1 MTGADLRAKAILGLR
16 YAVAGGLTS
25 LVYIIVYNLMVYLGL
40 VRFFSSN
47 LAYGAALLFQYSAH
61 GKFTFGHRETKPGT
75 LWRYLVAVGI
85 GFLIAALISQAN
97 TKLYDLPDLV
107 VSAIVMVI
115 VACTNFLFFNF
126 WVYAD
131 QTPKPIQGDHG
142 KN

>member
-40 VRFFSSN
+40 VRFFASN

-75 LWRYLVAVGI
+75 LWRYLFAVGV

-131 QTPKPIQGDHG
+131 HTAKPVQGDHD
-142 KN
+142 KS

>member
-1 MTGADLRAKAILGLR
+1 MTGAEFRAKAILGLR
-16 YAVAGGLTS
+16 YALAGGLTS

-75 LWRYLVAVGI
+75 LWRYLIAVGV

-97 TKLYDLPDLV
+97 TKVYDLPDLV

-115 VACTNFLFFNF
+115 VAGTNFLFFNF

-131 QTPKPIQGDHG
+131 QTSKPDQGDHG
-142 KN
+142 KS

>member
-1 MTGADLRAKAILGLR
+1 MTGAEFRTKAILGLR
-16 YAVAGGLTS
+16 YALAGGLTS

-115 VACTNFLFFNF
+115 VAGTNFLFFNF

-131 QTPKPIQGDHG
+131 QTSKPDLGDHG
-142 KN
+142 KS

>member
-1 MTGADLRAKAILGLR
+1 MTGAEFRAKAILALR
-16 YAVAGGLTS
+16 YALAGGLTS

-75 LWRYLVAVGI
+75 LWRYLIAVGV

-97 TKLYDLPDLV
+97 TKVYDLPDLV

-115 VACTNFLFFNF
+115 VAGTNFLFFNF

-131 QTPKPIQGDHG
+131 QTSKPDPGDHG
-142 KN
+142 KS

>member
-16 YAVAGGLTS
+16 YVVAGGLTS

-40 VRFFSSN
+40 VRFFASN

-75 LWRYLVAVGI
+75 LWRYLFAVGV

-131 QTPKPIQGDHG
+131 HTAKPVQGDHD
-142 KN
+142 KS

>member
-1 MTGADLRAKAILGLR
+1 MTGAEFRAKAILGLR
-16 YAVAGGLTS
+16 YALAGGLTS

-75 LWRYLVAVGI
+75 LWRYLIAVGV

-115 VACTNFLFFNF
+115 VAGTNFLFFNF

-131 QTPKPIQGDHG
+131 QTSKPDPGDHG
-142 KN
+142 KS

>member
-1 MTGADLRAKAILGLR
+1 MTGAELRAKAILGLR
-16 YAVAGGLTS
+16 YALAGGLTS

-75 LWRYLVAVGI
+75 LWRYLVAVGV

-115 VACTNFLFFNF
+115 VAGTNFLFFNF

-131 QTPKPIQGDHG
+131 QTSKPYPGDHG
-142 KN
+142 KS

>member
-1 MTGADLRAKAILGLR
+1 MIGAEWRQKAILGLR
-16 YAVAGGLTS
+16 YAIAGGLTS
-25 LVYIIVYNLMVYLGL
+25 LVYILVYNLMVYLGL
-40 VRFFSSN
+40 VRFLSSN

-61 GKFTFGHRETKPGT
+61 GKFTFGHRTTRPGT
-75 LWRYLVAVGI
+75 LTRYLISVGI

-115 VACTNFLFFNF
+115 VACTNFILFNF

-131 QTPKPIQGDHG
+131 HAKRP
-142 KN
+142 

>member
-25 LVYIIVYNLMVYLGL
+25 LVYIIVYNLMVYMGL

-75 LWRYLVAVGI
+75 LWRYLIAVGV

-107 VSAIVMVI
+107 VSVIVMVI

-131 QTPKPIQGDHG
+131 HNERPETTRS
-142 KN
+142 

>member
-1 MTGADLRAKAILGLR
+1 MTGAEFRAKAILGLR
-16 YAVAGGLTS
+16 YALAGGLTS

-75 LWRYLVAVGI
+75 LWRYLVAVGV

-97 TKLYDLPDLV
+97 TKLYDLPDLM

-115 VACTNFLFFNF
+115 VAGTNFLFFNF

-131 QTPKPIQGDHG
+131 QTSKPDLGDHG
-142 KN
+142 KS

>member
-16 YAVAGGLTS
+16 YAIAGGLTS
-25 LVYIIVYNLMVYLGL
+25 LVYIVVYNLMVYLGL

-75 LWRYLVAVGI
+75 LWRYLIAVGV

-97 TKLYDLPDLV
+97 TKLYDLPDLA

-131 QTPKPIQGDHG
+131 QTSKPLQGDHG
-142 KN
+142 KS

>member
-1 MTGADLRAKAILGLR
+1 MTKAEFRAKAVLGFR

-75 LWRYLVAVGI
+75 LWRYLIAVGV

-131 QTPKPIQGDHG
+131 HKDRPEATGP
-142 KN
+142 

>member
-1 MTGADLRAKAILGLR
+1 MTEADLRAKAILGLR

-75 LWRYLVAVGI
+75 LWRYLIAVGV
-85 GFLIAALISQAN
+85 GFLIAALTSQAN

-107 VSAIVMVI
+107 VSAVVMVI

-131 QTPKPIQGDHG
+131 QTPKSVQGDHDQ
-142 KN
+142 N

>member
-1 MTGADLRAKAILGLR
+1 MTGADLPAKAILGLR

>member
-142 KN
+142 KS

>member
-1 MTGADLRAKAILGLR
+1 MTGAELRSKAILGMR

-25 LVYIIVYNLMVYLGL
+25 LVYIIVYNLMVYFGL

-75 LWRYLVAVGI
+75 LWRYLFAVGV

-131 QTPKPIQGDHG
+131 QTVKPVQGDHD
-142 KN
+142 KS

>member
-1 MTGADLRAKAILGLR
+1 MTGAEFRAKAILGLR
-16 YAVAGGLTS
+16 YALAGGLTS

-75 LWRYLVAVGI
+75 LWRYLVAVGV

-115 VACTNFLFFNF
+115 VAGTNFLFFNF

-131 QTPKPIQGDHG
+131 QTFKPDLGDHG
-142 KN
+142 KS

>member
-1 MTGADLRAKAILGLR
+1 MTGADLRAKAILGVR

-25 LVYIIVYNLMVYLGL
+25 LVYILVYNLMVYLGV

-61 GKFTFGHRETKPGT
+61 GKFTFGHRETRPGT
-75 LWRYLVAVGI
+75 LWRYLIAVGV
-85 GFLIAALISQAN
+85 GYLIAAFISQAN

-131 QTPKPIQGDHG
+131 QTSKPHQGDHG
-142 KN
+142 KS

>member
-1 MTGADLRAKAILGLR
+1 MTGADLRAKAILGFR

-47 LAYGAALLFQYSAH
+47 LAYGAALFFQYSAH

-75 LWRYLVAVGI
+75 LWRYLIAVGV

-107 VSAIVMVI
+107 VSVIVMVI

-131 QTPKPIQGDHG
+131 HKERPETTRS
-142 KN
+142 

>member
-75 LWRYLVAVGI
+75 LRRYLIAVGV

-131 QTPKPIQGDHG
+131 HKERPETTRS
-142 KN
+142 

>member
-25 LVYIIVYNLMVYLGL
+25 LVYIIVYNLMVYMGL

-75 LWRYLVAVGI
+75 LWRYLIAVGV

-107 VSAIVMVI
+107 VSVIVMVI

-131 QTPKPIQGDHG
+131 HKERPETTRS
-142 KN
+142 

>member
-16 YAVAGGLTS
+16 YAVAGSLTS
-25 LVYIIVYNLMVYLGL
+25 LVYIFVYNLMVYLGL
-40 VRFFSSN
+40 LRFFSSN

-61 GKFTFGHRETKPGT
+61 GRFTFGHRETKRGT
-75 LWRYLVAVGI
+75 LWRYLIAVGV

-126 WVYAD
+126 WVYAE
-131 QTPKPIQGDHG
+131 QTSQPQQGDHG
-142 KN
+142 KS

>member
-1 MTGADLRAKAILGLR
+1 MTGAKFRAKAILGLR
-16 YAVAGGLTS
+16 YAFAGGLTS

-75 LWRYLVAVGI
+75 LWRYLVAVGV

-97 TKLYDLPDLV
+97 TKLYNLPDLV

-115 VACTNFLFFNF
+115 VAFTNFLFFNF

-131 QTPKPIQGDHG
+131 QTSKSSQGDHG
-142 KN
+142 ES

>member
-25 LVYIIVYNLMVYLGL
+25 LVYIIVYNLMVYFGL
-40 VRFFSSN
+40 VRFFASN

-61 GKFTFGHRETKPGT
+61 GKFTFGHRDTKPGT
-75 LWRYLVAVGI
+75 LWRYLFAVGV

-131 QTPKPIQGDHG
+131 HTAKPVQGDHD
-142 KN
+142 KS